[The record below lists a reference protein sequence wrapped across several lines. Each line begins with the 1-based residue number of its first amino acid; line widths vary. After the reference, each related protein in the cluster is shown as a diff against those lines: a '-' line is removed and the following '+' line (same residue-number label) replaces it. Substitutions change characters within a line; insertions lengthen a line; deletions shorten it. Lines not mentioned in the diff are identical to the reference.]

1 MSKVNLDPDVV
12 NRVLAAARKM
22 QAVRAVGYVDGTPYY
37 TGAELEELALGC
49 KFHAEVLE
57 EKDKI
62 IDDLRTRLETA
73 NLVAYQMS
81 EKTDYTRSS

>member
-1 MSKVNLDPDVV
+1 MSKVNLDPDIV

-37 TGAELEELALGC
+37 TGAELEELALAC
-49 KFHAEVLE
+49 KFYSEILE
-57 EKDKI
+57 EKDQMI
-62 IDDLRTRLETA
+62 AELRTRLATA
-73 NLVAYQMS
+73 NLIAYQMS